1 MKIVLSSTAPSAIET
16 DCLVV
21 PVLDKGDK
29 DPVAEVQSSDA
40 AVLKAAGELI
50 GAKEVTGK
58 LFETVLLHRPRGLKA
73 QRVLFMGG
81 GKTKNYSSYEVRKL
95 AGAAVRFL

>member
-1 MKIVLSSTAPSAIET
+1 MKILLSHTAPSAIET
-16 DCLVV
+16 DCLVI

-40 AVLKAAGELI
+40 AVRRAAEELI
-50 GAKEVTGK
+50 ASKEVTGK
-58 LFETVLLHRPRGLKA
+58 LLETVLLHKPQGLKA
-73 QRVLFMGG
+73 QRVLFVGG

-95 AGAAVRFL
+95 AGAAVRC